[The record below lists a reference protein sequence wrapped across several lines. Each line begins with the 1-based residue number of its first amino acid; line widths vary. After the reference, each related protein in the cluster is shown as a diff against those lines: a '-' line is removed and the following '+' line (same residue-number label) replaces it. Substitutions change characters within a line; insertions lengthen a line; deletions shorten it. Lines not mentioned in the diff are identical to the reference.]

1 MNDSARKSAPQ
12 ESPIAA
18 SLARSTLPVLSVQN
32 LATGYGDSQVL
43 WDVSLEILSGELVAL
58 VGANGAGKTTLLT
71 TISRLL
77 PAWSGSISF
86 AGREITRVSAEQVV
100 KLGIAHIP
108 QGRRLFAGLTVEE
121 NLRLGAY
128 TRRAGSARAISDDLE
143 RVFTFLPKLRERRQ
157 QHAGSLSG
165 GEQQMC
171 AIGRGLMARPE
182 LLLIDELSLGL
193 APNVVDDILATL
205 DVIHQQERLSILLVE
220 QDVQIALE
228 RADRGYVIENGR
240 IVLSGSSGALL
251 NSPQVR
257 AAYLGEREPGESM
270 LDAPA
275 AADES

>member
-1 MNDSARKSAPQ
+1 MSDFTESQGLQ
-12 ESPIAA
+12 ESQ
-18 SLARSTLPVLSVQN
+18 LAISPSPPATPLLSIRN
-32 LATGYGDSQVL
+32 LATGYDDSQVL
-43 WDVSLEILSGELVAL
+43 WDISLDILPGEFVAL

-77 PAWSGSISF
+77 PVWRGSITL
-86 AGREITRVSAEQVV
+86 AGREINRISAERVV
-100 KLGIAHIP
+100 SLGLVHIP

-128 TRRAGSARAISDDLE
+128 TRRAGSARAIADDLE
-143 RVFTFLPKLRERRQ
+143 RVFTFLPKLRERRTQ
-157 QHAGSLSG
+157 LAGSLSG

-193 APNVVDDILATL
+193 APTLVDDILETL
-205 DVIHQQERLSILLVE
+205 DTIHRQEHLSMLLVE

-240 IVLSGSSGALL
+240 IVLSGRAADLL

-257 AAYLGEREPGESM
+257 TAYLGE
-270 LDAPA
+270 L
-275 AADES
+275 

>member
-1 MNDSARKSAPQ
+1 
-12 ESPIAA
+12 
-18 SLARSTLPVLSVQN
+18 
-32 LATGYGDSQVL
+32 
-43 WDVSLEILSGELVAL
+43 
-58 VGANGAGKTTLLT
+58 
-71 TISRLL
+71 
-77 PAWSGSISF
+77 
-86 AGREITRVSAEQVV
+86 TRVSAEQVV

-128 TRRAGSARAISDDLE
+128 TRRAGSARAIADDLE

-193 APNVVDDILATL
+193 APNIVDDILTTL

-240 IVLSGSSGALL
+240 IVLSGSSSALL

-257 AAYLGEREPGESM
+257 AAYLGEPGESM